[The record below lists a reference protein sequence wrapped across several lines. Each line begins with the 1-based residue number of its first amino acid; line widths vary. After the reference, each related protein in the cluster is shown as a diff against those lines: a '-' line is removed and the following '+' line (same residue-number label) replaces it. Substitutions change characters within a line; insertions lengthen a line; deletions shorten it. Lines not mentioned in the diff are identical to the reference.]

1 MSQDKPLTGI
11 QVVEYTSGVAGAWAG
26 RLLAAMG
33 AEVTLIEPVSLS
45 VLRRTAPF
53 LPSGESALFAYV
65 AADKKSVI
73 CDLETD
79 TGRSSLATL
88 LTTADIF
95 IEDAPVK
102 GRAALGIDEVGIAS
116 RYPDL
121 IHLSVLPF
129 GSFGQKA
136 DWHGTEINLIHAGGE
151 GFLLPNGLSASMFP
165 ERPPLKVAGHFAQ
178 MQGGVVAALSALSAL
193 WSRTGQYVDTSIQ
206 DATAAVGAF
215 AIQRFGDG
223 SVEHRLTRSFRYGG
237 VIECND
243 GYVELLTL
251 EERQW
256 QGLVHLMGDPEWA
269 LDAALDDA
277 AERSNRGDM
286 INAKIREW
294 ARQYDVEDLVA
305 RAQELGVPMAR
316 YNSPLQIL
324 EGVHEIARGAF
335 QEVRTKSDGVIKVQS
350 APFRFGDAPIRI
362 GAAAPQPGAHQHKLD
377 KTAPVRSKRVTV

>member
-1 MSQDKPLTGI
+1 MSQDKPLSGI
-11 QVVEYTSGVAGAWAG
+11 HVVEHTSGVAGAWAG

-33 AEVTLIEPVSLS
+33 AEVTLVEPAALS

-65 AADKKSVI
+65 AADKKGVI
-73 CDLETD
+73 CDLETE
-79 TGRSSLATL
+79 TGRASLASL
-88 LTTADIF
+88 LTAADIF
-95 IEDAPVK
+95 IDDTPVK
-102 GRAALGIDEVGIAS
+102 GRASLGIDEAGIAA

-129 GSFGQKA
+129 GAFGPKA
-136 DWHGTEINLIHAGGE
+136 DWSGAEINLIHAGGE
-151 GFLLPNGLSASMFP
+151 GFLLPNGLSANMFP
-165 ERPPLKVAGHFAQ
+165 DRPPLKIAGHFAQ

-193 WSRTGQYVDTSIQ
+193 WSRKGQCVDVSIQ
-206 DATAAVGAF
+206 DANAAVGAF

-237 VIECND
+237 VIACSD

-269 LDAALDDA
+269 QDPALNDAVA
-277 AERSNRGDM
+277 RSNSGDM
-286 INAKIREW
+286 INEKIRAW
-294 ARQYDVEDLVA
+294 ACQFEVEDLVA

-316 YNSPLQIL
+316 YNAPHQIL
-324 EGVHEIARGAF
+324 AGAHEVARGAF
-335 QEVRTKSDGVIKVQS
+335 QNVQTVADGVIKVQA
-350 APFRFGDAPIRI
+350 APFRFADAPVGID
-362 GAAAPQPGAHQHKLD
+362 AAAPQPGAHQYILD
-377 KTAPVRSKRVTV
+377 ATPPVLSKRVTI